1 MIEIALRCTFFV
13 VIILLK
19 WISAKKL
26 LKMGTKQ
33 IALSEFLLTYFFT
46 LRIIIVTDRQR
57 RVSIERLSKKLFQ
70 DAVFCPAL

>member
-1 MIEIALRCTFFV
+1 MIGIALRCTFFV

-33 IALSEFLLTYFFT
+33 KARSDLPLIASSNQCYNAVIRRHKGESVPEFL
-46 LRIIIVTDRQR
+46 
-57 RVSIERLSKKLFQ
+57 
-70 DAVFCPAL
+70 AVGKTFRALI

>member
-1 MIEIALRCTFFV
+1 MIGIALRCTFFV

-33 IALSEFLLTYFFT
+33 KAQIKITS
-46 LRIIIVTDRQR
+46 
-57 RVSIERLSKKLFQ
+57 
-70 DAVFCPAL
+70 